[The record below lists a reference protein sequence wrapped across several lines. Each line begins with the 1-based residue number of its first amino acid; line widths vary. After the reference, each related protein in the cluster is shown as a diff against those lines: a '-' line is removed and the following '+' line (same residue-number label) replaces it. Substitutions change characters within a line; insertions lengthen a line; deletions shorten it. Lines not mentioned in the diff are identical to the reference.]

1 MLGILSIL
9 IVVHECGHFL
19 VARMFGFQTPIFGF
33 GLPFGPHITL
43 GKAWDTEFRI
53 YACLL
58 GGFVLIPELGDEST
72 LDPAIYSTGSA
83 KESESDTNQE
93 TDEKAAKTE
102 PEKSEPDNAFGVKLK
117 PFKKFPIWQR
127 ALVAVAGVTFNV
139 LFAYLIM
146 LFMLVA
152 LGDAQHKVM
161 VRDTIDPTTIA
172 SQAGIKADDM
182 IVGIDD
188 LKVSGVTSTIHYLK
202 SNPATEMVFHVIR
215 QGEPVDIKLT
225 TSSQGTV
232 GMKLEDEGTEYKKLD
247 VSLPELLGIAWQKLY
262 DLTGNMVSA
271 LGQLAQGFWNNV
283 TGAKKVAGAPNVG
296 IGDVHGVLAVIKIG
310 ADIARQDW
318 NQLFIFTILISMDLA
333 IINLMPYPALDGG
346 HLAFMTI
353 ELIRGRPMGE
363 RAHGE
368 IIKWGFISLLFL
380 MAVIMVNDISAL
392 MTGKLDLKKKDQV
405 EQKVDKEAK

>member
-1 MLGILSIL
+1 MDFIIQTIAVLLMLGILSIL

-172 SQAGIKADDM
+172 SQ
-182 IVGIDD
+182 
-188 LKVSGVTSTIHYLK
+188 
-202 SNPATEMVFHVIR
+202 
-215 QGEPVDIKLT
+215 
-225 TSSQGTV
+225 
-232 GMKLEDEGTEYKKLD
+232 
-247 VSLPELLGIAWQKLY
+247 
-262 DLTGNMVSA
+262 TG
-271 LGQLAQGFWNNV
+271 
-283 TGAKKVAGAPNVG
+283 
-296 IGDVHGVLAVIKIG
+296 
-310 ADIARQDW
+310 
-318 NQLFIFTILISMDLA
+318 
-333 IINLMPYPALDGG
+333 
-346 HLAFMTI
+346 
-353 ELIRGRPMGE
+353 
-363 RAHGE
+363 
-368 IIKWGFISLLFL
+368 
-380 MAVIMVNDISAL
+380 
-392 MTGKLDLKKKDQV
+392 
-405 EQKVDKEAK
+405 